1 MCWLEHGMCSKI
13 IKITSSVMPFP
24 LLFSRQ
30 NSIIINTSFGIK
42 MMNSK
47 SPCSNIPNSTYATS
61 QLMTGANGRPFISFT
76 KTRISVG
83 ILMVGVV
90 IVDSS
95 FSFFLFKICHKVIE
109 SRHIPPIYT
118 YNLHSVM
125 ALHSLH

>member
-1 MCWLEHGMCSKI
+1 MECAQKI
-13 IKITSSVMPFP
+13 IKSTSSVMSFP
-24 LLFSRQ
+24 LLFFSRQ

-109 SRHIPPIYT
+109 SRHIPPIYIHT
-118 YNLHSVM
+118 TFIP
-125 ALHSLH
+125 